1 MFLGHVIGKVVATQ
15 KDPSLTGI
23 RLLIVQPIDHERNRT
38 GHPLVAADTVSANQG
53 ETVYWISAREAP
65 NALPK
70 GYGPVDATIVGIAD
84 RIDV

>member
-1 MFLGHVIGKVVATQ
+1 MFLGRVIGKVVATR

-23 RLLIVQPIDHERNRT
+23 RLLIVQPIDHGRKDT
-38 GHPLVAADTVSANQG
+38 GDLLVAADVVSAGEG
-53 ETVYWISAREAP
+53 ETVYWVSSREAP
-65 NALPK
+65 NALPE